1 MDLDNIFEDTP
12 NISAEILEKA
22 GKEEDVF
29 FGAKEDRF
37 KKDTTLRIH
46 LAKYF
51 SIVIALWLLAVV
63 LILVG
68 NNFRYRLSDTV
79 LVTLLTTTTIQILGM
94 MIIILWDLFP
104 GGKDKN
110 NSTENIVNIKK

>member
-1 MDLDNIFEDTP
+1 MDLNNITEDTT
-12 NISAEILEKA
+12 NISPEMLEKA
-22 GKEEDVF
+22 GEDENKYF
-29 FGAKEDRF
+29 DSIEDRF
-37 KKDTTLRIH
+37 KKDTTLRIQ

-68 NNFRYRLSDTV
+68 NNFKYRLSDTV

-104 GGKDKN
+104 GGKESHN
-110 NSTENIVNIKK
+110 HTEKIVNTKK